1 MHASEIV
8 GIAGVEGNGQTELIE
23 AIAGLIRGGR
33 VVGDITIDGRSI
45 TRLAPRERR
54 ELGVAHVPEDRH
66 RRGLLLDFTVA
77 DNAILGH
84 TRPPLAAYAG
94 HVLLDDLAVRR
105 RATDIIT
112 AFDVRPPNIDLPAR
126 ALSGGNQKLIIEA
139 RGRAR
144 RRAASAPPARVAA
157 DARVWMLAP
166 SSSFIESS

>member
-66 RRGLLLDFTVA
+66 RGLLLDFTVA

-84 TRPPLAAYAG
+84 TGHRSPPTPAMCCWTIWPFAGGRPTSSPRSTC
-94 HVLLDDLAVRR
+94 VRR
-105 RATDIIT
+105 ISTC
-112 AFDVRPPNIDLPAR
+112 RPAPCQEAI
-126 ALSGGNQKLIIEA
+126 SKLII
-139 RGRAR
+139 GREGGLDGALR
-144 RRAASAPPARVAA
+144 PRLLARVAA
-157 DARVWMLAP
+157 DASQWMLAP